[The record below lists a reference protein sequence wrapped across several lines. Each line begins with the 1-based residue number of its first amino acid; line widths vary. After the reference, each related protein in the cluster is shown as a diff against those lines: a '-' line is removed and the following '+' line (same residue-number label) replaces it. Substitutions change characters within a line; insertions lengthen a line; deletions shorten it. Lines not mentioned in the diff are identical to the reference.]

1 MKKILMLALF
11 VSSGML
17 SFAAD
22 ISATTVDGRGVIL
35 HENGT
40 WEYYQRNTKI
50 RDIRESAIPEDQ
62 KFQVTI
68 KYEKYE
74 QLKKDLE
81 TYLDAMGVPEEQ
93 IRDSVR
99 TLPRGGKV
107 HFQVKTEQIK
117 KGLPRTFVYS
127 IWQGGK
133 SPIYQEILGDS
144 TAVQSEQAGISDL
157 VVVPIFSKPKKDMK
171 AQVKTPDSRQTLDFV
186 IPIK

>member
-1 MKKILMLALF
+1 MKKLFAL
-11 VSSGML
+11 L
-17 SFAAD
+17 TLFAACAFAAPGD

-81 TYLDAMGVPEEQ
+81 TYLDAMEVPEEQ
-93 IRDSVR
+93 IKDSVR
-99 TLPRGGKV
+99 TLPRGGIV
-107 HFQVKTEQIK
+107 RFQVKTEQIK

-133 SPIYQEILGDS
+133 NPIYQETVADS
-144 TAVQSEQAGISDL
+144 AAVQSEQAGVSNL
-157 VVVPIFSKPKKDMK
+157 VSVPIFTRPKKDMK
-171 AQVKTPDSRQTLDFV
+171 AQVRTPDGRQTLDFV
-186 IPIK
+186 IPIN